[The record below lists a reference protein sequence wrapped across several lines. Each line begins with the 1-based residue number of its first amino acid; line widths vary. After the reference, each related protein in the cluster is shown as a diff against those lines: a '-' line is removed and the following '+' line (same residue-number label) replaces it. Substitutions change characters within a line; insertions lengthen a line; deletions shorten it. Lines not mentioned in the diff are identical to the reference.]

1 VVNGGVTPTNV
12 AWYLAALRRMP
23 RRRVLETGVNALRGR
38 ISSGELRQAQV
49 FLGELQALGMN
60 VVALDD
66 RDYPQALSAIPDPPA
81 LLFVKGDRSVLHG
94 RCVAI
99 VGSRR
104 ASVYGLTVARDFA
117 KALACRGVTI
127 VSGLATGIDTAAHE
141 GALEGGGRTAAVFG
155 CGLLHCYPAGNR
167 PLVER
172 MLAASGA
179 IVSEYEPDVMPRKH
193 HFPER
198 NRVISGLCEATIVV
212 EATTRSGS
220 LITARMALEQGRD
233 VLAVPG
239 LIHAEGSRGCHRLIR
254 EGAGLADSI
263 DTLLDELGLAAQDT
277 APVPQDGARA
287 RILECLGEN
296 LGATP
301 GEPVPADVLAS
312 RLGLPM
318 AEAVLLLVE
327 LELAGFVEAVD
338 GGYIPRLSSA

>member
-1 VVNGGVTPTNV
+1 LVNGGLTPTNA

-23 RRRVLETGVNALRGR
+23 RRSVLESGVPALRER
-38 ISSGELRQAQV
+38 IPASELRQSEV
-49 FLGELQALGMN
+49 FLRELQVQGMS
-60 VVALDD
+60 VLALDD
-66 RDYPQALSAIPDPPA
+66 QDYPQALSVIPDPPV
-81 LLFVKGDRSVLHG
+81 LLFVKGDRSVLNR

-104 ASVYGLTVARDFA
+104 ASVYGMTVARDFA
-117 KALACRGVTI
+117 KALAARGLTI

-141 GALEGGGRTAAVFG
+141 GALAGGGRTAAVFG

-172 MLAASGA
+172 ILATLGA

-239 LIHAEGSRGCHRLIR
+239 LIHAESSRGCHRLIR

-263 DTLLDELGLAAQDT
+263 DTLLDELGLDASDP
-277 APVPQDGARA
+277 APVPQSGERA
-287 RILECLGEN
+287 RMLECLGEN
-296 LGATP
+296 SGAHP
-301 GEPVPADVLAS
+301 GEAVPADVLAS
-312 RLGLPM
+312 RLRLPI
-318 AEAVLLLVE
+318 AEAVLMLVE

-338 GGYIPRLSSA
+338 GGYILRLSSA